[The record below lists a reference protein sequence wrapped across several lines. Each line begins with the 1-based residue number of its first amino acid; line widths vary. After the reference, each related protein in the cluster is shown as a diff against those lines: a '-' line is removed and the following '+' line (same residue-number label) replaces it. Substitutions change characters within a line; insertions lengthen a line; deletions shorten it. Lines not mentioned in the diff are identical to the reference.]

1 MTSQEV
7 STLDGT
13 VDRYAG
19 DPVRV
24 RCNIDAPS
32 RGLWLIKW
40 ALASPHY
47 PILILLYLVY
57 PLLTIVAGVAILA
70 TGRYPR
76 PIFDFN
82 VGVLRWSWRVM
93 NYRFPMNSTDKYP
106 PFTLA
111 ARPDYPGD
119 LDVDYPEKLTN
130 WAVLV
135 KSWLLAIPHILICW
149 AMLPMFHAVCYVSAG
164 WLLFTGTIPQG
175 MFDLLM
181 GMVRW
186 RYRVAVYVSLM
197 CDEYP
202 PLRMDLGSSQ
212 DDRQC
217 DPPAADGGAG
227 VDATAYAYGRRG

>member
-7 STLDGT
+7 SSMEPVNIPD
-13 VDRYAG
+13 

-24 RCNIDAPS
+24 RCDDDAPS
-32 RGLWLIKW
+32 RGLWLVKW
-40 ALASPHY
+40 ALAAPHY

-57 PLLTIVAGVAILA
+57 PLLTIVAGVAILF

-82 VGVLRWSWRVM
+82 VGILRWSWRVM
-93 NYRFPMNSTDKYP
+93 NYRFPMNSTDKFP

-111 ARPDYPGD
+111 SRPDYPGD
-119 LDVDYPEKLTN
+119 LEIDYPEQLTN

-135 KSWLLAIPHILICW
+135 KSWLLAIPQILICW
-149 AMLPMFHAVCYVSAG
+149 AMIPLLHVVCYVAAVS
-164 WLLFTGTIPQG
+164 LLFTGTIPRD

-181 GMVRW
+181 GIVRW

-197 CDEYP
+197 RDEYP
-202 PLRMDLGSSQ
+202 PFRL
-212 DDRQC
+212 
-217 DPPAADGGAG
+217 DPGG
-227 VDATAYAYGRRG
+227 R